1 MRRRGFIRLIGGAVA
16 AWPIVAHA
24 QRTVLPR
31 IGVLVPAGPEPFWS
45 EFRAGLRERGFV
57 EGQNIAL
64 ELRSGQGKLDR
75 LRDLADELVRLK
87 IEIIVAHQTP
97 AVIAARHATSEI
109 PIVMG
114 GVGDPVGTGLISSLA
129 HPGGNITGLSATSAE
144 TGAKTLELIREIM
157 PSTQRVGVLANAADP
172 FSRVLAEFIENG
184 GDALGV
190 TVKTIRVR
198 GGKEEIEA
206 AFAAMVDAGA
216 NAVIVQ
222 GSLPH
227 ELAID
232 LALKH
237 RLPLIGANPFAR
249 EGGLISYSS
258 NQNETFHR
266 AAFYVDRILK
276 GAKPA
281 ELPVEQPTHF
291 KLAVNLKTAKTLG
304 LTVPPSL
311 LARAEEVIE

>member
-1 MRRRGFIRLIGGAVA
+1 MRRREFIAALGVA
-16 AWPIVAHA
+16 AWPLAVRA
-24 QRTVLPR
+24 QRFDSPKV
-31 IGVLVPAGPEPFWS
+31 GVLVTVDLEPVWS
-45 EFRAGLRERGFV
+45 DFRAGLRKRGYV
-57 EGQNIAL
+57 EGQNIVF
-64 ELRSGQGKLDR
+64 EFRSADGKPER
-75 LRDLADELVRLK
+75 LRGLADELVHLK
-87 IEIIVAHQTP
+87 ADIIIACLTP
-97 AVIAARHATSEI
+97 AVVAARQATSDI
-109 PIVMG
+109 PIVMAPA
-114 GVGDPVGTGLISSLA
+114 GDPVGTGLISSLA

-198 GGKEEIEA
+198 GVKEEIEA

-304 LTVPPSL
+304 LTVPPSP
-311 LARAEEVIE
+311 LARADEVIE

>member
-1 MRRRGFIRLIGGAVA
+1 MRRRDFIAALGVA
-16 AWPIVAHA
+16 AWPLAVRA
-24 QRTVLPR
+24 QRFDSPKV
-31 IGVLVPAGPEPFWS
+31 GVLVTVDLEPFWS
-45 EFRAGLRERGFV
+45 EFRAGLRERGYV
-57 EGQNIAL
+57 EGQNIVF
-64 ELRSGQGKLDR
+64 EFRSADGKPER
-75 LRDLADELVRLK
+75 LRGLADELVHLK
-87 IEIIVAHQTP
+87 ADIIVACQTP
-97 AVIAARHATSEI
+97 AVVAARQATSDI
-109 PIVMG
+109 PIVMAPA
-114 GVGDPVGTGLISSLA
+114 GDPVGTGLISSLA

-198 GGKEEIEA
+198 GVKEEIEA

-311 LARAEEVIE
+311 LARADEVIE

>member
-1 MRRRGFIRLIGGAVA
+1 MRRREFIAALGVA
-16 AWPIVAHA
+16 AWPLAVRA
-24 QRTVLPR
+24 QRFDSPKV
-31 IGVLVPAGPEPFWS
+31 GVLVTVDLEPFWS
-45 EFRAGLRERGFV
+45 EFRAGLRERGYV
-57 EGQNIAL
+57 EGQNIVF
-64 ELRSGQGKLDR
+64 EFRSADGKPER
-75 LRDLADELVRLK
+75 LRGLADELVHLK
-87 IEIIVAHQTP
+87 ADIIVACQTP
-97 AVIAARHATSEI
+97 AVVAARQATSDI
-109 PIVMG
+109 PIVMAPA
-114 GVGDPVGTGLISSLA
+114 GDPVGTGLISSLA
-129 HPGGNITGLSATSAE
+129 HPGGNITGLSASSAE

-198 GGKEEIEA
+198 GVKEEIEA

-311 LARAEEVIE
+311 LARADEVIE

>member
-1 MRRRGFIRLIGGAVA
+1 MRRREFIAALGVA
-16 AWPIVAHA
+16 AWPLAVRA
-24 QRTVLPR
+24 QRFDSPKV
-31 IGVLVPAGPEPFWS
+31 GVLVTVDLEPFWS
-45 EFRAGLRERGFV
+45 EFRAGLRERGYV
-57 EGQNIAL
+57 EGQNIVF
-64 ELRSGQGKLDR
+64 EFRSADGKPER
-75 LRDLADELVRLK
+75 LRGLADELVHLK
-87 IEIIVAHQTP
+87 ADIIVACQTP
-97 AVIAARHATSEI
+97 AVVAARQATSDI
-109 PIVMG
+109 PIVMAPA
-114 GVGDPVGTGLISSLA
+114 GDPVGTGLISSLA

-198 GGKEEIEA
+198 GVKEEIEA

-281 ELPVEQPTHF
+281 ELAVEQPTHF

-311 LARAEEVIE
+311 LARADEVIE

>member
-1 MRRRGFIRLIGGAVA
+1 MRRREFIAALGVA
-16 AWPIVAHA
+16 AWPLAVRA
-24 QRTVLPR
+24 QRFDSPKV
-31 IGVLVPAGPEPFWS
+31 GVLVTVDLEPFWS
-45 EFRAGLRERGFV
+45 EFRAGLRKRGYV
-57 EGQNIAL
+57 EGQNIVF
-64 ELRSGQGKLDR
+64 EFRSADGKPER
-75 LRDLADELVRLK
+75 LRGLADELVHLK
-87 IEIIVAHQTP
+87 ADIIVACQTP
-97 AVIAARHATSEI
+97 AVVAARQATSDI
-109 PIVMG
+109 PIVMAPA
-114 GVGDPVGTGLISSLA
+114 GDPVGTGLISSLA

-198 GGKEEIEA
+198 GVKEEIEA

-311 LARAEEVIE
+311 LARADEVIE

>member
-1 MRRRGFIRLIGGAVA
+1 MRRREFIAALGVA
-16 AWPIVAHA
+16 AWPLAVRA
-24 QRTVLPR
+24 QRFDSPKV
-31 IGVLVPAGPEPFWS
+31 GVLVTVDLEPFWS
-45 EFRAGLRERGFV
+45 EFRAGLRERGYV
-57 EGQNIAL
+57 EGQNIVF
-64 ELRSGQGKLDR
+64 EFRSADGKPER
-75 LRDLADELVRLK
+75 LRGLADELVHLK
-87 IEIIVAHQTP
+87 ADIIVACQTP
-97 AVIAARHATSEI
+97 AVVAARQATSDI
-109 PIVMG
+109 PIVMAPA
-114 GVGDPVGTGLISSLA
+114 GDPVGTGLISSLA

-198 GGKEEIEA
+198 GVKEEIEA

-311 LARAEEVIE
+311 LARADEVIE

>member
-1 MRRRGFIRLIGGAVA
+1 MRRREFIAALGVA
-16 AWPIVAHA
+16 AWPLAVRA
-24 QRTVLPR
+24 QRFDSPKV
-31 IGVLVPAGPEPFWS
+31 GVLVTVDLEPFWS
-45 EFRAGLRERGFV
+45 EFRAGLRERGYV
-57 EGQNIAL
+57 EGQNIVF
-64 ELRSGQGKLDR
+64 EFRSADGKPER
-75 LRDLADELVRLK
+75 LRGLADELVHLK
-87 IEIIVAHQTP
+87 ADIIVACQTP
-97 AVIAARHATSEI
+97 AVVAARQATSDI
-109 PIVMG
+109 PIVMAPA
-114 GVGDPVGTGLISSLA
+114 GDPVGTGLISSLA

-198 GGKEEIEA
+198 GVKEEIEA

-276 GAKPA
+276 GAK
-281 ELPVEQPTHF
+281 
-291 KLAVNLKTAKTLG
+291 TLG

-311 LARAEEVIE
+311 LARADEVIE

>member
-1 MRRRGFIRLIGGAVA
+1 MRRREFIAALGVA
-16 AWPIVAHA
+16 AWPLAVRA
-24 QRTVLPR
+24 QRFDSPKV
-31 IGVLVPAGPEPFWS
+31 GVLVTVDLEPFWS
-45 EFRAGLRERGFV
+45 EFRAGLRERGYV
-57 EGQNIAL
+57 EGQNIVF
-64 ELRSGQGKLDR
+64 EFRSADGKPER
-75 LRDLADELVRLK
+75 LRGLADELVHLK
-87 IEIIVAHQTP
+87 ADIIVACQTP
-97 AVIAARHATSEI
+97 AVVAARQATSDI
-109 PIVMG
+109 PIVMAPA
-114 GVGDPVGTGLISSLA
+114 DPVGTGLISSLA

-198 GGKEEIEA
+198 GVKEEIEA

>member
-1 MRRRGFIRLIGGAVA
+1 MRRREFIAALGVA
-16 AWPIVAHA
+16 AWPLAVRA
-24 QRTVLPR
+24 QRFDSPKV
-31 IGVLVPAGPEPFWS
+31 GVLVTVDLEPFWS
-45 EFRAGLRERGFV
+45 EFRAGLRERGYV
-57 EGQNIAL
+57 EGQNIVF
-64 ELRSGQGKLDR
+64 EFRSADGKPER
-75 LRDLADELVRLK
+75 LRGLADELVHLK
-87 IEIIVAHQTP
+87 ADIIVACQTP
-97 AVIAARHATSEI
+97 AVVAARQATSDI
-109 PIVMG
+109 PIVMAPA
-114 GVGDPVGTGLISSLA
+114 GDPVGTGLISSLA

-198 GGKEEIEA
+198 GVKEEIEA

-266 AAFYVDRILK
+266 AAFYVDRILR

-311 LARAEEVIE
+311 LARADEVIE

>member
-1 MRRRGFIRLIGGAVA
+1 MRRREFIAALGVA
-16 AWPIVAHA
+16 AWPLAVRA
-24 QRTVLPR
+24 QRFDSPKV
-31 IGVLVPAGPEPFWS
+31 GVLLTVDLEPFWS
-45 EFRAGLRERGFV
+45 EFRAGLRERGYV
-57 EGQNIAL
+57 EGQNIVF
-64 ELRSGQGKLDR
+64 EFRSADGKPER
-75 LRDLADELVRLK
+75 LRGLADELVHLK
-87 IEIIVAHQTP
+87 ADIIVACQTP
-97 AVIAARHATSEI
+97 AVVAARQATSDI
-109 PIVMG
+109 PIVMAPA
-114 GVGDPVGTGLISSLA
+114 GDPVGTGLISSLA

-198 GGKEEIEA
+198 GVKEEIEA

-311 LARAEEVIE
+311 LARADEVIE

>member
-1 MRRRGFIRLIGGAVA
+1 MRRREFIAALGVA
-16 AWPIVAHA
+16 AWPLAVRA
-24 QRTVLPR
+24 QRFDSPKV
-31 IGVLVPAGPEPFWS
+31 GVLVTVDLEPFWS
-45 EFRAGLRERGFV
+45 EFRAGLRERGYI
-57 EGQNIAL
+57 EGQNIVF
-64 ELRSGQGKLDR
+64 EFRSADGKPER
-75 LRDLADELVRLK
+75 LRGLADELVHLK
-87 IEIIVAHQTP
+87 ADIIVACQTP
-97 AVIAARHATSEI
+97 AVVAARQATSDI
-109 PIVMG
+109 PIVMAPA
-114 GVGDPVGTGLISSLA
+114 GDPVGTGLISSLA

-198 GGKEEIEA
+198 GVKEEIEA

-311 LARAEEVIE
+311 LARADEVIE

>member
-1 MRRRGFIRLIGGAVA
+1 MRRSEFIAALGVA
-16 AWPIVAHA
+16 AWPLAVRA
-24 QRTVLPR
+24 QRFDSPKV
-31 IGVLVPAGPEPFWS
+31 GVLVTVDLEPFWS
-45 EFRAGLRERGFV
+45 EFRAGLRERGYV
-57 EGQNIAL
+57 EGQNIVF
-64 ELRSGQGKLDR
+64 EFRSADGKPER
-75 LRDLADELVRLK
+75 LRGLADELVHLK
-87 IEIIVAHQTP
+87 ADIIVACQTP
-97 AVIAARHATSEI
+97 AVVAARQATSDI
-109 PIVMG
+109 PIVMAPA
-114 GVGDPVGTGLISSLA
+114 GDPVGTGLISSLA

-198 GGKEEIEA
+198 GVKEEIEA

-311 LARAEEVIE
+311 LARADEVIE

>member
-1 MRRRGFIRLIGGAVA
+1 MRRREFIAALGVA
-16 AWPIVAHA
+16 AWPLAVRA
-24 QRTVLPR
+24 QRFDSPKV
-31 IGVLVPAGPEPFWS
+31 GVLVTVDLEPFWS
-45 EFRAGLRERGFV
+45 EFRAGLRERGYV
-57 EGQNIAL
+57 EGQNIVF
-64 ELRSGQGKLDR
+64 EFRSADGKPER
-75 LRDLADELVRLK
+75 LRGLADELVHLK
-87 IEIIVAHQTP
+87 ADIIVACQTP
-97 AVIAARHATSEI
+97 AVVAARQATSDI
-109 PIVMG
+109 PIVMAPA
-114 GVGDPVGTGLISSLA
+114 GDPVGTGLISSLA

-198 GGKEEIEA
+198 GVKEEIEA

-304 LTVPPSL
+304 LTVPPSP
-311 LARAEEVIE
+311 LARADEVIE

>member
-1 MRRRGFIRLIGGAVA
+1 MA
-16 AWPIVAHA
+16 
-24 QRTVLPR
+24 
-31 IGVLVPAGPEPFWS
+31 PA
-45 EFRAGLRERGFV
+45 
-57 EGQNIAL
+57 
-64 ELRSGQGKLDR
+64 
-75 LRDLADELVRLK
+75 
-87 IEIIVAHQTP
+87 
-97 AVIAARHATSEI
+97 
-109 PIVMG
+109 
-114 GVGDPVGTGLISSLA
+114 GDPVGTGLISSLA

-198 GGKEEIEA
+198 GVKEEIEA

-311 LARAEEVIE
+311 LARADEVIE